1 LISLA
6 APRLR
11 EETNMRRPP
20 GQRLRAARRLLLELA
35 FVFATLTLLGATA
48 LASSTPTPAERVQ
61 QKQQDAISTPSSSGE
76 SESGGWSLWKDGV
89 KNSEWGGHLKL
100 KGFLAWPEDN
110 SFLKGSS
117 LNPLFDGTAELRL
130 KDKNQWTNWLYTD
143 VQYQLVLA
151 GGDTRRRMRRA
162 EWYTPDLYSC
172 STPIPTSDRRR
183 LMNLTWPIT
192 KNDSLILYNRFDR
205 VAATIVGD
213 NAMLRIGRQGL
224 GWGQGRLFNVFDLFN
239 PFSPLDVE
247 RNYKVGDD
255 IAYLQS
261 TIDGVGELEL
271 AYNPRRDIDT
281 REVEFDQ
288 STLAG
293 KFRLEADGAN
303 LNVLAATH
311 YGDKVVGLGLGKKTR
326 PDLPFD
332 MRASAQGLLWNIE
345 ATWTFLDHPSSPHN
359 PLSENS
365 LDSYVSVVANL
376 GYEWIGWNRPF
387 KAYAEFYYNGLC
399 NSHYGAELIE
409 PVIQNRLNRGDLYT
423 LGKYYISGTIESE
436 VVQGVRIA
444 LTSLNNA
451 EDGSGM
457 LQPRVTWTPDQ
468 HVELVLGT
476 NISHGDSDTEFG
488 GYRLKATNIY
498 DKKPDSVYCW
508 LTYRF

>member
-1 LISLA
+1 
-6 APRLR
+6 
-11 EETNMRRPP
+11 MRRPP
-20 GQRLRAARRLLLELA
+20 AQRLRATRRLLLELA
-35 FVFATLTLLGATA
+35 IAVSLTLACSPTA
-48 LASSTPTPAERVQ
+48 QAAAPTPAEQVIL
-61 QKQQDAISTPSSSGE
+61 KQQEALSTPASSGE
-76 SESGGWSLWKDGV
+76 SENGGWSIWKDGV

-100 KGFLAWPEDN
+100 KGFWSWPDDN
-110 SFLKGSS
+110 SVFKRIS
-117 LNPLFDGTAELRL
+117 LEPLFDGTAELRL

-143 VQYQLVLA
+143 VQYQLALA

-183 LMNLTWPIT
+183 LMNLTWPIA
-192 KNDSLILYNRFDR
+192 KSDSLVFYNRFDR
-205 VAATIVGD
+205 AAATIVGD

-224 GWGQGRLFNVFDLFN
+224 GWGQGRLFNVFDFFN

-247 RNYKVGDD
+247 RNYKIGDD

-261 TIDGVGELEL
+261 TIAGVGELEL
-271 AYNPRRDIDT
+271 AYNPRRNIDT

-293 KFRLEADGAN
+293 KFRLEVDGVN
-303 LNVLAATH
+303 MNFLAATH
-311 YGDKVVGLGLGKKTR
+311 YADNVVGLGLGKKTR

-332 MRASAQGLLWNIE
+332 MRASAQGLIWNVE

-365 LDSYVSVVANL
+365 LDSYVAVVANL
-376 GYEWIGWNRPF
+376 GYEWVGWNMPI
-387 KAYAEFYYNGLC
+387 KAYAEFFYNGLC

-409 PVIQNRLNRGDLYT
+409 PVIVNRLNRGDLYT
-423 LGKYYISGTIESE
+423 LGKYYISGTLESE
-436 VVQGVRIA
+436 IMQGVRVA

-457 LQPRVTWTPDQ
+457 FQPRVTWIPDQ
-468 HVELVLGT
+468 HVELVVGT
-476 NISHGDSDTEFG
+476 NLSYGDKDTEFG
-488 GYRLKATNIY
+488 GYRLKATNVY